1 MSIGLL
7 LADDSDVARHAIKR
21 LLEEEPNIQLVAEA
35 TSFADV
41 VRMAAEL
48 KPDVV
53 SIDLHM
59 RDEREFDPAS
69 TKSRLLGCAKRILAM
84 SVWVD
89 GESRA
94 LATDYGAAKL
104 LDKSR
109 LASELI
115 PTISSGFLA
124 TTLCPDSGRIVRNY
138 YLRAS
143 AKFRST

>member
-35 TSFADV
+35 TGFADV

-59 RDEREFDPAS
+59 RDERNLRCCVHQVSA
-69 TKSRLLGCAKRILAM
+69 I
-84 SVWVD
+84 
-89 GESRA
+89 
-94 LATDYGAAKL
+94 
-104 LDKSR
+104 
-109 LASELI
+109 
-115 PTISSGFLA
+115 
-124 TTLCPDSGRIVRNY
+124 RN
-138 YLRAS
+138 
-143 AKFRST
+143 

>member
-7 LADDSDVARHAIKR
+7 LADDSDVTRHAIKR

-35 TSFADV
+35 VCFADAI
-41 VRMAAEL
+41 RISAEL

-53 SIDLHM
+53 LIDLHM
-59 RDEREFDPAS
+59 RDEREVDPAF
-69 TKSRLLGCAKRILAM
+69 TKYRLLGCAKRVLAM

-94 LATDYGAAKL
+94 LAADYGAAML
-104 LDKSR
+104 LDKSC

-115 PTISSGFLA
+115 PA
-124 TTLCPDSGRIVRNY
+124 IVQV
-138 YLRAS
+138 S
-143 AKFRST
+143 

>member
-7 LADDSDVARHAIKR
+7 LADDSDVTRHAIRR

-53 SIDLHM
+53 LIDLHM
-59 RDEREFDPAS
+59 RDEREFDPAL
-69 TKSRLLGCAKRILAM
+69 TKSRLHGCAKHVLAM

-89 GESRA
+89 GVSRA

-115 PTISSGFLA
+115 PA
-124 TTLCPDSGRIVRNY
+124 IVQV
-138 YLRAS
+138 S
-143 AKFRST
+143 